1 LTNFPEYPIFMLIIF
16 WVQARCGVVHE
27 SESLFTECNNSWEY
41 VNGNGNVRAE
51 LESCMIEDIWMKI
64 FA

>member
-1 LTNFPEYPIFMLIIF
+1 MLIIF